1 MLALLVDVKS
11 DMGQASTNNRLA
23 QEALMKALDDPD
35 YFSHVALTKMLEKV
49 VPMMSA
55 WEIENMLDSIG
66 LEVLDLEVK

>member
-1 MLALLVDVKS
+1 MRALQEAVKF

-66 LEVLDLEVK
+66 LEVLDLEV